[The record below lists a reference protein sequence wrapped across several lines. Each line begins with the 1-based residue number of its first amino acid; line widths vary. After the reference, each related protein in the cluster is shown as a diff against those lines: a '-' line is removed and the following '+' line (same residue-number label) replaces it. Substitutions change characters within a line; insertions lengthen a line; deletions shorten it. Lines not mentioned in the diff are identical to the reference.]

1 MFQKTN
7 LIVFQLVRQEQSMRR
22 EKIRIYSVEDKEDID
37 DGEKV
42 LFSVADEL
50 DIELQPKDMQKMWWI
65 NDYMV
70 TLWRPQSC
78 NPLIVPLFGPAAVVL
93 CLRFL
98 YSNTAKCSL
107 VQHARPEKHLIT
119 YDVVFVSRVEFALQP
134 QHETS
139 SEFPTL
145 EYS

>member
-50 DIELQPKDMQKMWWI
+50 DIELQPKDMQKMW
-65 NDYMV
+65 
-70 TLWRPQSC
+70 
-78 NPLIVPLFGPAAVVL
+78 
-93 CLRFL
+93 
-98 YSNTAKCSL
+98 
-107 VQHARPEKHLIT
+107 
-119 YDVVFVSRVEFALQP
+119 
-134 QHETS
+134 
-139 SEFPTL
+139 
-145 EYS
+145 